1 MFNSDSTG
9 TPRTP
14 STPVTPRIEL
24 SGTSGIDVSEQHEG
38 DPSLGYLHPSL
49 QDRKNSAN
57 KLALE
62 LNSIIKSNAHAHETD
77 ENGIEN
83 ANTVTNPV
91 PNQQLPDVLQNSPAN
106 SRPAS
111 EVAPAVNVSVTPP
124 SEGDASP
131 SMARK
136 GPPPPVRP
144 RSIRRPRTT
153 RPGPPGSTGRDG
165 GGTNSNTL

>member
-14 STPVTPRIEL
+14 STPVTPRIDL
-24 SGTSGIDVSEQHEG
+24 SGSSGIDMSEHEV
-38 DPSLGYLHPSL
+38 DPSLGVLHPSL

-62 LNSIIKSNAHAHETD
+62 LNKIIKSNANAHHETD
-77 ENGIEN
+77 ENGMEN

-91 PNQQLPDVLQNSPAN
+91 PSQQLPDVLQNSPAN
-106 SRPAS
+106 SRPVS
-111 EVAPAVNVSVTPP
+111 EVAPAVNISVTPP
-124 SEGDASP
+124 SEGSTSP
-131 SMARK
+131 STARK

-165 GGTNSNTL
+165 GGANSNTL